1 MMKKEVKDRLVNE
14 ASELY
19 QKIQKLALFL
29 QSEDFKGLSDE
40 NKDLLRKQYQLML
53 EYHQILL
60 QRIKIN

>member
-53 EYHQILL
+53 EYHQVLL

>member
-1 MMKKEVKDRLVNE
+1 MNE

-40 NKDLLRKQYQLML
+40 NKDLLKKQYHLML
-53 EYHQILL
+53 EYYQVLL

>member
-29 QSEDFKGLSDE
+29 QSEDFKGLSNE
-40 NKDLLRKQYQLML
+40 NQELLRKQYQLML
-53 EYHQILL
+53 EYHQVLL